1 MWGMAEQARVL
12 VVDDEPIVRDVL
24 VRYLRQEG
32 FKVGTAG
39 DGASA
44 LEVFADT
51 EPDIVLLDLML
62 PRIDG
67 FEVFRRIRAG
77 NGTPVIMLTA
87 RGDETDRIVG
97 LDLGADDYIG
107 KPFSPR
113 EVVARVRAVLRR
125 AGGPEG
131 DGSRDVLRF
140 DGLEI
145 DPRTREVIV
154 DGSPVELTPK
164 EFELLHYLASEPRT
178 VFSRLQLLDALWDV
192 AFDGDPST
200 VTVHI
205 RRLREKI
212 EPDPSAPRRLVTVWG
227 AGYRFQP

>member
-1 MWGMAEQARVL
+1 MAEPARVL

-32 FKVGTAG
+32 FQVGTAA

-44 LEVFADT
+44 LEAFADT
-51 EPDIVLLDLML
+51 EPDLVLLDLML

-67 FEVFRRIRAG
+67 FEVFRRIRVS

-125 AGGPEG
+125 SGGLAG
-131 DGSRDVLRF
+131 DGAEDVLRF

-145 DPRTREVIV
+145 DPRTREVLV
-154 DGSPVELTPK
+154 DGAPVELTPK
-164 EFELLHYLASEPRT
+164 EFELLHYLASEPRR